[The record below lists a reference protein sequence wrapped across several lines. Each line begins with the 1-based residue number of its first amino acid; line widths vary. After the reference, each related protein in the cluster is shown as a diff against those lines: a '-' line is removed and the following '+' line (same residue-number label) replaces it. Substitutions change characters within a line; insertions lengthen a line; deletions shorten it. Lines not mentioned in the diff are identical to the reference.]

1 MVLNRPLIVG
11 VALATALLAT
21 GVTEARRKLLLVS
34 SAQMDQMGVEAFDKL
49 KATDKLSRDP
59 RLLAQSQCVV
69 NALVQVLPDKLKR
82 QSWEVQVF
90 DDANPNAFALP
101 GGKVGVN
108 TGMFSVVQSQD
119 ELAAV
124 IGHEIAH
131 VSEQHANER
140 VSRQMLL
147 GAGLEVVG
155 AYTGQRTSPERAKAT
170 MGLLGLGAQVGVML
184 PNSRDQEAAADRI
197 GQETMARAGF
207 NPDAAVL
214 LWQHMMTASKNG
226 APPQILS
233 THPDPQNRI
242 RELAARA
249 PSLRPQY
256 QSARN
261 TGHRPACF

>member
-1 MVLNRPLIVG
+1 MALNRTLVLG
-11 VALATALLAT
+11 VALVTTLLAT
-21 GVTEARRKLLLVS
+21 GITEARRKLLLVS
-34 SAQMDQMGVEAFDKL
+34 SAQMDQMGTEAFEKL
-49 KATDKLSRDP
+49 KATDKLSHDP
-59 RLLAQSQCVV
+59 KRLAQSQCVV
-69 NALVQVLPDKLKR
+69 NALVRVLPEKMAR
-82 QSWEVQVF
+82 QAWEVQVF
-90 DDANPNAFALP
+90 EDPNPNAFALP

-108 TGMFSVVQSQD
+108 TGMFTVIASQD

-140 VSRQMLL
+140 VSRQMLV
-147 GAGLEVVG
+147 GAGLEVIG
-155 AYTGQRTSPERAKAT
+155 SYTGQRTSPEKAKMT
-170 MGLLGLGAQVGVML
+170 MGLLGLGAQVGVLL

-207 NPDAAVL
+207 NPDGAVQ
-214 LWQHMMTASKNG
+214 LWQHMMAASRNG

-242 RELAARA
+242 RQLAERS

-256 QSARN
+256 QAARN
-261 TGHRPACF
+261 AGRRPACF